1 MLGSLDIGSKF
12 ARSEGTAGY
21 HVRGFAP
28 LRVCNMILSSSG
40 NRAFAAVWQQGSE
53 FTVRGLIICEYK
65 FVLNFVGT

>member
-12 ARSEGTAGY
+12 ARSEVTAGY

-28 LRVCNMILSSSG
+28 LRDCKMILSSNR

-53 FTVRGLIICEYK
+53 FTVRGLAS
-65 FVLNFVGT
+65 VSLS

>member
-28 LRVCNMILSSSG
+28 LRDCKMILSF
-40 NRAFAAVWQQGSE
+40 NRNRTFAAV
-53 FTVRGLIICEYK
+53 
-65 FVLNFVGT
+65 

>member
-28 LRVCNMILSSSG
+28 LRDCKMILSSTT
-40 NRAFAAVWQQGSE
+40 NRALGAVWQEGSE
-53 FTVRGLIICEYK
+53 FTVRGLTICEFK
-65 FVLNFVGT
+65 LVLNFVGA